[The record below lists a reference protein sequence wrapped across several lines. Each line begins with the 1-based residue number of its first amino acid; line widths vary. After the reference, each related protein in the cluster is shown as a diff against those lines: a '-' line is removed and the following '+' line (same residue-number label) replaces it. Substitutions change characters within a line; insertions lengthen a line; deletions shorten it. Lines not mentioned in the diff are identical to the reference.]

1 MNVTISTHIC
11 NLLRMAIWPR
21 VAGNTAG
28 DRRRAAGDLCQ
39 VSVGPTASSRRPNHQ
54 LMNVTVSTCI
64 YNLLRMAIWP
74 RVANNIIETDY
85 QRRAA
90 GDLCQ
95 VSVGPTASSR
105 RPNHQLMNVTV
116 STRIRNLLRMAIWPR
131 VANNSATSGC
141 WRGTGDLCQVS
152 VGPTAS
158 SRQPN
163 HQLMNVT
170 ISTRIRNLL
179 RMAIW
184 PRVAGNSGKCY
195 WRGTGDLCQVSVG
208 PTASSRQPNHQLMN
222 VTISTHI
229 RNLLRMAIWP
239 RVAGNTAGDRR

>member
-1 MNVTISTHIC
+1 MNVTVSTCIY

-21 VAGNTAG
+21 VANNSATSGCWRGT
-28 DRRRAAGDLCQ
+28 GDLCQ

-116 STRIRNLLRMAIWPR
+116 ST
-131 VANNSATSGC
+131 
-141 WRGTGDLCQVS
+141 
-152 VGPTAS
+152 
-158 SRQPN
+158 
-163 HQLMNVT
+163 
-170 ISTRIRNLL
+170 
-179 RMAIW
+179 
-184 PRVAGNSGKCY
+184 
-195 WRGTGDLCQVSVG
+195 
-208 PTASSRQPNHQLMN
+208 
-222 VTISTHI
+222 HI

-239 RVAGNTAGDRR
+239 CIGV